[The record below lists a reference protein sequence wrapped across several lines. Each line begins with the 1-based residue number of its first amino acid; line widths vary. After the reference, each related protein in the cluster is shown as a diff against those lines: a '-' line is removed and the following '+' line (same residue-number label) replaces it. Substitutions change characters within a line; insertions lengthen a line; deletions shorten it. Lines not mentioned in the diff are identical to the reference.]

1 MATPILLSLLL
12 LLALTSPALSKAVCH
27 DNVFTPTPAQT
38 KGPFWYRGMP
48 IRRDITEDVRGVP
61 LTLSIR
67 TLRRN
72 CRPFPPNTLV
82 ELWSTDARGS
92 YSGFNGTNGR
102 DMRFGTFLR
111 GGQLTDRN
119 GVVVFDTIVPSFYEQ
134 RIPHLHVRVEFAT
147 VRGGRREFSS
157 QIYLSERE
165 YEAAANVYG
174 RGSGTDM
181 DADVVILGN
190 RSELATLTVQLTQQ
204 QPSGFVGFFTM
215 ALDA

>member
-1 MATPILLSLLL
+1 MKALIPLSLLL
-12 LLALTSPALSKAVCH
+12 LLALASPAVSQAVCH
-27 DNVFTPTPAQT
+27 DNVFIPTPAQT

-48 IRRDITEDVRGVP
+48 IRRNITEGVRGVP

-82 ELWSTDARGS
+82 ELWSTDARGL

-102 DMRFGTFLR
+102 DRRFGSFLR
-111 GGQLTDRN
+111 GGQLTDDN
-119 GVVVFDTIVPSFYEQ
+119 GVVAFNTIVPSFYRQ

-147 VRGGRREFSS
+147 IRGGRREFSS

-174 RGSGTDM
+174 RGFGTSITN
-181 DADVVILGN
+181 DAVILGN
-190 RSELATLTVQLTQQ
+190 RSELATLTVQLTRQ
-204 QPSGFVGFFTM
+204 QPSGFAGIFTM